1 MKLQHLS
8 HDLYL
13 YLATFLEENEKILFG
28 SCCLS
33 FYKDLLIKHFRVL
46 KIDCSKSNFLQR
58 YQDDESFCER
68 FAKYLPYPEHQ
79 LHINLSEE
87 RFISP
92 EERSVPHEIPFSRI
106 YFLSLSYDSFRNY
119 FMDRIE
125 KIHHLGLFIDF
136 EDDVITSENVLLKDY
151 GIRRLKMFNMNW
163 ENESLLIL
171 PSSLE
176 YLELDGWFDL
186 LPLKHFSNLKEL
198 SLRDQAVSDV
208 SILAH
213 IPKLT
218 LDWCHEIVD
227 ITPLQTTRDITIIQ
241 CKGIV
246 DYRNA
251 LTYSR
256 RIKIVLN
263 KNVNAIIDVTC
274 FKAVQNL
281 TVEDLSG
288 TKNIIPEVLPKAL
301 KRLGIRNFEVSTN
314 FDHLY
319 ELAMS
324 KCWVKD
330 VHCLGQIPILSLS
343 EMNLQSLEGLGF
355 DEDLSKQLRNRQVT
369 VVGLDQ
375 VNDYSPLNTIH
386 TVVIV
391 KWKGFINVNQVK
403 DVKDLSISI
412 YSDLPNCQL
421 STPIMSEKFTFSG
434 IFDDSIF
441 PYLQNVQEL
450 CLSEISN
457 YDQVNWTGLM
467 MLTNLRRLVI
477 SDQYDIKRMDGAKMK
492 ILKILEDHG
501 FRFYSDKTSLTY
513 IRD

>member
-1 MKLQHLS
+1 MKLGHLS

-28 SCCLS
+28 SCCMS
-33 FYKDLLIKHFRVL
+33 FYNDLLIKHFRVV

-58 YQDDESFCER
+58 YQDDESFRER

-79 LHINLSEE
+79 LHINLAEE
-87 RFISP
+87 LISP
-92 EERSVPHEIPFSRI
+92 EERRIPHDIPFSRI

-125 KIHHLGLFIDF
+125 KIHHLGLYIDD
-136 EDDVITSENVLLKDY
+136 EDNVISSENVLLKDY
-151 GIRRLKMFNMNW
+151 GIRRLKMFSMNW
-163 ENESLLIL
+163 ENQSLLIL

-198 SLRDQAVSDV
+198 SLRAQAVSDV

-227 ITPLQTTRDITIIQ
+227 ITPLQTTRDITILQ

-281 TVEDLSG
+281 TVQDLSG
-288 TKNIIPEVLPKAL
+288 TENIIPEVLPKTL
-301 KRLGIRNFEVSTN
+301 KRIRIRNFEVSTN

-319 ELAMS
+319 ELNMS

-330 VHCLGQIPILSLS
+330 VHCLGHIPILSFS

-355 DEDLSKQLRNRQVT
+355 DEDPSKKLRNRKVT
-369 VVGLDQ
+369 VVRLD
-375 VNDYSPLNTIH
+375 SPLNSIH
-386 TVVIV
+386 TVAIV
-391 KWKGFINVNQVK
+391 KWEGFIDVNQVK
-403 DVKDLSISI
+403 DVKDLFISI
-412 YSDLPNCQL
+412 YSDLSNCQL

-434 IFDDSIF
+434 TFDDSIF

-457 YDQVNWTGLM
+457 YDEVNWTGLT
-467 MLTNLRRLVI
+467 MLTNLGRLVI
-477 SDQYDIKRMDGAKMK
+477 SDRYDIKRMDGAKMK
-492 ILKILEDHG
+492 IWEILEDHG
-501 FRFYSDKTSLTY
+501 FRFYSDKTSL
-513 IRD
+513 IFSKFFDSS